1 MKPNKYGAA
10 LVILLSWFTLSA
22 SAQPAPR
29 ISDLSHLDRQYMQQ
43 QRDLLDDLCAR
54 NYGQTLTGDKYRDL
68 GLLQRLL
75 DDRLVRN
82 NQTRELQAMGI
93 VMGDLLAHDLGLHWV
108 IYEDSMGRS
117 RALRYSE
124 SDNYLF
130 PVTMISRRREVDNQ
144 TPVTEIYRKAEEAIA
159 PVIPALPFQ

>member
-1 MKPNKYGAA
+1 MKANRLGAA
-10 LVILLSWFTLSA
+10 LVILWSWCALSA

-29 ISDLSHLDRQYMQQ
+29 ITDLSQLDRQYMQQ
-43 QRDLLDDLCAR
+43 QRDLLGDLCSR
-54 NYGQTLTGDKYRDL
+54 NFGQTFNGDKDRDL

-82 NQTRELQAMGI
+82 DQTRELQAMGI
-93 VMGDLLAHDLGLHWV
+93 VMGDLLALDLGLHWV

-117 RALRYSE
+117 RALRYRE
-124 SDNYLF
+124 TDNYLF

-144 TPVTEIYRKAEEAIA
+144 TPVAEIYHKAQQAIE
-159 PVIPALPFQ
+159 PSIPALPFQ